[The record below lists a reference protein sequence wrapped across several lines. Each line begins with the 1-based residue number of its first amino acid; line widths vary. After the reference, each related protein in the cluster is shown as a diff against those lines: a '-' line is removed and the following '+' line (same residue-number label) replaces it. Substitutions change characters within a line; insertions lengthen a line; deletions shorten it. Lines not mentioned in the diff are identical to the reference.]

1 VEIARIPEERLD
13 FDPQEESIADIA
25 AYSGERG
32 A

>member
-1 VEIARIPEERLD
+1 VEIARIPERLD